1 MTTMA
6 QDRAW
11 PAPVVYPDNAEF
23 WAGTARGQLL
33 VRHCEE
39 CGKPHWYPRTQCP
52 FCMSDRTAFKPS
64 AGKGSIYSFTVCRRV
79 GPVPFAIAY
88 VRLDE
93 GVTMM
98 TNIVDCDLDALAIGQ
113 RVELVFKAAEGGAM
127 LPMFKPAA

>member
-23 WAGTARGQLL
+23 WAGTAAGQLL
-33 VRHCEE
+33 VRHCED

-93 GVTMM
+93 GITML
-98 TNIVDCDLDALAIGQ
+98 TNIVDCDLDALRIGQ
-113 RVELVFKAAEGGAM
+113 RLRVAFKASDGVLAI
-127 LPMFKPAA
+127 PVFVPA